1 MDEVFQYCP
10 VHVLC
15 VSLIWTER
23 KAFTFQHTHTHTH
36 THTQLQQRVTLS
48 DLLP

>member
-23 KAFTFQHTHTHTH
+23 KAFTFQQTH